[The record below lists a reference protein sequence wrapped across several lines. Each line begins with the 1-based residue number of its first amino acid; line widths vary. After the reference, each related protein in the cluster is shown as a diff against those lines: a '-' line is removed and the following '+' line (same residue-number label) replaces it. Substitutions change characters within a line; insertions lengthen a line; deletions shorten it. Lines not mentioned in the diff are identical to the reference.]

1 MVIINKLS
9 ETQSFLDS
17 FPSIFFHTTG
27 IFFIYQFFSPVIYYG
42 GWDTSHDK

>member
-17 FPSIFFHTTG
+17 FPSIFFHTG